1 MICYFKKTFLKDLS
15 EIPTT
20 YRKKI
25 EILVFENIPKLQFIT
40 DELDIRKIQGYEH
53 YYRIRVGSYRIGC
66 EIQAGNKI
74 VFYRVKNRKDIYRVF
89 P

>member
-1 MICYFKKTFLKDLS
+1 LICYFKKTFLKDLVELPS
-15 EIPTT
+15 T

-25 EILVFENIPKLQFIT
+25 EVMVFEDIPSLHHIT
-40 DELDIRKIQGYEH
+40 DKIDLKKIKGYEN
-53 YYRIRVGSYRIGC
+53 YYRIRIGAYRIGC

-74 VFYRVKNRKDIYRVF
+74 IFYRVKNRKDIYKVF